1 MKRCIKRSV
10 QAKTSINFIWPKN
23 AAFFSDTDIEK
34 DLRLEPPVIPAN
46 EDERHASLCQLNIL
60 DTDPEEGFDRLTR
73 LAQSYFKV
81 PIALV
86 SLVDSQRQWFKS
98 RQGLDATETPR
109 DISFCGHA
117 ILGTD
122 IFCVPDTLEDPR
134 FRDNPLVTS
143 PPSIRFYAGA
153 PLSSPDGMKVGTL
166 CIIDTEP
173 RIWSGEDARVLRDLA
188 DCVEKELGQAE
199 LLDTTQVLA
208 SQESRLRAV
217 LDTVIDGIV
226 TIDQKGMIETFNP
239 AAERIFGYAA
249 EEVVGQNVKCLMP
262 EPYHSE
268 HDGYLKNFHD
278 SGEAK
283 VIGIGREVIGRRKDG
298 STFPME
304 LAVGKMEIDGTQMFT
319 GIVRDIGERK
329 DAERKISAI
338 MKAVESSQLVAEFAM
353 DGTIITAN
361 DLFCNT
367 MGYQLEMIQGEHH
380 SIFLSPL
387 DKEDADYQ
395 AFWAAL
401 NQGKFQTGEFKR
413 IGKGGKEVWL
423 HATYTPI
430 LDPQGAPLKV
440 MKFATDISETVFS
453 RKQLRDSE
461 DRTRAIVNTV
471 IDGIVTIDQRG
482 NIETF
487 NPAAERVFGYAADEV
502 VGQNVKCLMPEPY
515 HSEHDGYLKNFHD
528 SREAKVI
535 GIGREV
541 VGQRKDG
548 STFPMELAVGDME
561 VGGVKMFT
569 GIVRDISDRKQAE
582 KLKTEFISTVSHELR
597 TPLTSIKA
605 SLGLIRTGGVGDLP
619 KKLGRMLE
627 IAYSN
632 SDRLVRLINDI
643 LDIEKIAAG
652 KMDFMMEPMDITAL
666 LVQAIDAN
674 KGYGQEHGVSFALSC
689 DLSDA
694 MIEGDHDR
702 LMQVLANLMSNAA
715 KFSPEGEPVVISLSQ
730 NNGGYRV
737 SVADRGPGIPE
748 DFRDKIFGKFHQA
761 DSSDTRQKG
770 GTGLGLNITKA
781 IVEQHGGSIGFE
793 TEIGKGT
800 TFFFDLPELQERE
813 VVVKTGPTDGPQY
826 HVLICED
833 DGDIATLLQM
843 MLTQDG
849 YTTDIARNAAD
860 AERLLATTNYDAMTL
875 DLGLPDKDGITLIR
889 ELRETPK
896 TKDLPII
903 VISAKAD
910 AGAKELN
917 GDAIGVID
925 WLEKPIDRDRL
936 MEDLRRA
943 ITASPE
949 GHAHVLH
956 VEDDPDIRQIV
967 ASLIGDLAETTPAK
981 TLSEAKSLLERHAF
995 DLVILD
1001 LMLPDGNGEEILSLL
1016 KKDNHKSTPVIV
1028 FSGQEISKS
1037 TVKSIEAV
1045 LVKSKTTNE
1054 ALLDT
1059 IRSSIEARKVPHSEK
1074 A

>member
-528 SREAKVI
+528 SGEAKVI

-541 VGQRKDG
+541 VG
-548 STFPMELAVGDME
+548 
-561 VGGVKMFT
+561 
-569 GIVRDISDRKQAE
+569 DRK
-582 KLKTEFISTVSHELR
+582 S
-597 TPLTSIKA
+597 
-605 SLGLIRTGGVGDLP
+605 
-619 KKLGRMLE
+619 
-627 IAYSN
+627 
-632 SDRLVRLINDI
+632 
-643 LDIEKIAAG
+643 
-652 KMDFMMEPMDITAL
+652 
-666 LVQAIDAN
+666 
-674 KGYGQEHGVSFALSC
+674 
-689 DLSDA
+689 
-694 MIEGDHDR
+694 
-702 LMQVLANLMSNAA
+702 
-715 KFSPEGEPVVISLSQ
+715 VV
-730 NNGGYRV
+730 
-737 SVADRGPGIPE
+737 
-748 DFRDKIFGKFHQA
+748 
-761 DSSDTRQKG
+761 
-770 GTGLGLNITKA
+770 
-781 IVEQHGGSIGFE
+781 
-793 TEIGKGT
+793 
-800 TFFFDLPELQERE
+800 
-813 VVVKTGPTDGPQY
+813 
-826 HVLICED
+826 
-833 DGDIATLLQM
+833 
-843 MLTQDG
+843 
-849 YTTDIARNAAD
+849 
-860 AERLLATTNYDAMTL
+860 
-875 DLGLPDKDGITLIR
+875 
-889 ELRETPK
+889 
-896 TKDLPII
+896 
-903 VISAKAD
+903 
-910 AGAKELN
+910 
-917 GDAIGVID
+917 
-925 WLEKPIDRDRL
+925 
-936 MEDLRRA
+936 
-943 ITASPE
+943 
-949 GHAHVLH
+949 
-956 VEDDPDIRQIV
+956 
-967 ASLIGDLAETTPAK
+967 
-981 TLSEAKSLLERHAF
+981 
-995 DLVILD
+995 
-1001 LMLPDGNGEEILSLL
+1001 
-1016 KKDNHKSTPVIV
+1016 
-1028 FSGQEISKS
+1028 
-1037 TVKSIEAV
+1037 
-1045 LVKSKTTNE
+1045 
-1054 ALLDT
+1054 
-1059 IRSSIEARKVPHSEK
+1059 
-1074 A
+1074 

>member
-1 MKRCIKRSV
+1 V